1 MPFPMQCSACGREL
15 TIPEDLVGK
24 KVRCTCGQ
32 ILEVPKEPPLREED
46 LYAVA
51 ESAADGQ
58 EGERPTSSPVSGL
71 PVGGSATVAG
81 SQVGV
86 ESTLDL
92 RDAPQLHWAA
102 GLAIGYGCI
111 MTLVTWFFPQFTGF
125 CCSYYPGLVCFPA
138 LAVSGILLLQG
149 NPLGVECVGIFA
161 AASAF
166 LTFISAVTI
175 LFVSVVALIKG
186 QIGGS
191 LVVGGIA
198 AAAVA
203 VPAWL
208 FLWALRLHRKWR
220 ESQDADPA

>member
-1 MPFPMQCSACGREL
+1 MPFPMRCSACGRQL
-15 TIPEDLVGK
+15 TIPDDLMGK
-24 KVRCTCGQ
+24 KVRCPCGQ
-32 ILEVPKEPPLREED
+32 VIEVPKEPPLHEED

-51 ESAADGQ
+51 EPAA
-58 EGERPTSSPVSGL
+58 ERREDEHRTSSPAPDVPDRGSP
-71 PVGGSATVAG
+71 PVAASPAG
-81 SQVGV
+81 T
-86 ESTLDL
+86 ESTPDL
-92 RDAPQLHWAA
+92 RDAPQLRWAA

-111 MTLVTWFFPQFTGF
+111 MTLVAWFFPHFTGF

-166 LTFISAVTI
+166 LTFVSAVTI

-191 LVVGGIA
+191 LLVGGVA

-220 ESQDADPA
+220 ALQDAESA

>member
-1 MPFPMQCSACGREL
+1 MPFSMQCSACGREL
-15 TIPEDLVGK
+15 TIPDDLLGK

-32 ILEVPKEPPLREED
+32 VLEVPKEPPLREED

-51 ESAADGQ
+51 ESPADKRKRGGPPPLPPSDSPQGGSRPAAV
-58 EGERPTSSPVSGL
+58 SPVRG
-71 PVGGSATVAG
+71 
-81 SQVGV
+81 
-86 ESTLDL
+86 ESTPEL
-92 RDAPQLHWAA
+92 REAPQLHWAA

-138 LAVSGILLLQG
+138 LAVGGILLLQG

-166 LTFISAVTI
+166 LTFVSAATI
-175 LFVSVVALIKG
+175 LFVSFVALMRG
-186 QIGGS
+186 HIGGS
-191 LVVGGIA
+191 LLVGGIA
-198 AAAVA
+198 AASVA

-220 ESQDADPA
+220 ELQDADSA

>member
-1 MPFPMQCSACGREL
+1 MPFPMQCSACGREW
-15 TIPEDLVGK
+15 TIPDDLLGK
-24 KVRCTCGQ
+24 KVRCTCGYV
-32 ILEVPKEPPLREED
+32 LEAPKEPPLREED

-51 ESAADGQ
+51 ESSADKR
-58 EGERPTSSPVSGL
+58 EGEGPPSLPASDVPQEARPAAVSPGRSE
-71 PVGGSATVAG
+71 PTP
-81 SQVGV
+81 
-86 ESTLDL
+86 EL

-102 GLAIGYGCI
+102 GLAIGYGCV

-138 LAVSGILLLQG
+138 LAVGGILLLQG

-166 LTFISAVTI
+166 LTFVSAATI
-175 LFVSVVALIKG
+175 LFVSFVALMRG
-186 QIGGS
+186 HIGGS
-191 LVVGGIA
+191 LLVGGIA
-198 AAAVA
+198 AASIA

-220 ESQDADPA
+220 ELQDVESA